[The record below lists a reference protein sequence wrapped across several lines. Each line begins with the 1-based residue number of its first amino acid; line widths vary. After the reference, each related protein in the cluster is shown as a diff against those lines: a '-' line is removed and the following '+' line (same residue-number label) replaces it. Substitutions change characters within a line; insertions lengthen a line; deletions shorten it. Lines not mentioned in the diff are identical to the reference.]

1 MYVHVSRSLPRAA
14 YSTTSHKLV
23 RPRAILIDGNS
34 ILYGSY
40 YGTPPLHSKYDGTNV
55 NAVYT
60 MLRTIM
66 KHVSSVKH
74 AAVCWDRPEPT
85 FRHHLM
91 SSYKAQR
98 SPAPDDLRPQ
108 FELAKEAVSSL
119 GIAQFEQIGFEADDL
134 LASITHKLHQKHGY
148 DVRLISADKDL
159 LQLVRPSGSDGE
171 YSFGSVDLAHPFSK
185 KKGVQSHDDVILNWG
200 VEPKQLPSLFAMMG
214 DSADNVKG
222 IAGIGKKIGAKLLQD
237 YETLEGVLEA
247 AKSDRPPKGNNA
259 RGLNLIRKYITAM
272 NEKDSN
278 SNKDG
283 ECFGNY
289 LKSRGEGD
297 ELTPIEYL
305 HLLESMHRMRTD
317 VENLLLDSDVS
328 KQLKVS
334 TEFSNLKYFLKKHGF
349 QSIDPVG
356 DVNIVVEAKG
366 TEEKAQKQED
376 AILLH

>member
-134 LASITHKLHQKHGY
+134 LASITHKLHQKHSY
-148 DVRLISADKDL
+148 DVRLI
-159 LQLVRPSGSDGE
+159 
-171 YSFGSVDLAHPFSK
+171 
-185 KKGVQSHDDVILNWG
+185 
-200 VEPKQLPSLFAMMG
+200 
-214 DSADNVKG
+214 SADNVKG